1 MTTAV
6 NLRKMLDRKQWE
18 PLSPLPIA
26 PGNSGPCI
34 IATPPN
40 WPVPMA
46 LYIWASA
53 GTSLY
58 NISEDAW
65 LQLPTGSLG
74 TFAAGTC
81 GCFHPYGPSFTA
93 SAGSTTTATSTLTIP
108 GSLAGYKMRC
118 TAGTGAGQE
127 VTIVSNTYG
136 ANSVITFAAV
146 GTGFDNTS
154 VFQIMSGRFWFLA
167 ATAGAVTWK
176 FYDVATNTWTAKS
189 VTSGPASNWGA
200 DGACIATAGLCCTSA
215 VGGFA
220 GAIASG
226 TATAGAAATLT
237 NSGKAWATNQWANF
251 QVRIVSGT
259 GAGQI
264 RTINSNTGTV
274 LTVSAN
280 WATNPDATSVYVI
293 EGNDDWI
300 WVIGNNNVALFRYAI
315 NGIAGLSANAQATGD
330 TWITIAPGAAR
341 AVAAGTGSSLNWVSD
356 STDATFTAENA
367 NLNGRRLYSFRGG
380 GTNVL
385 DVYDIPSNTWALG
398 PITYNRQ
405 SPTFN
410 SGTSYTIHKG
420 IIYINDNQGGN
431 TANLYRFNCATQT
444 LDPLP
449 RCQYPP
455 AGSGYTGQKVFVAAY
470 YDGAT
475 EIDWVYVSF
484 QLLTPWFRLMLI

>member
-6 NLRKMLDRKQWE
+6 NLRKILDRKQWE
-18 PLSPLPIA
+18 PLNPIPA
-26 PGNSGPCI
+26 VNFLCTAI
-34 IATPPN
+34 AATPPN

-46 LYIWASA
+46 LYNSAST
-53 GTSLY
+53 TSYLY

-65 LQLPTGSLG
+65 LQIPSGTLG
-74 TFAAGTC
+74 TQAAGTC
-81 GCFHPYGPSFTA
+81 GTFHPYGPSFTA

-154 VFQIMSGRFWFLA
+154 VFQIMSGRFWFLT
-167 ATAGAVTWK
+167 ATGAAVTWK
-176 FYDVATNTWTAKS
+176 YYDVATNAWTAKL
-189 VTSGPASNWGA
+189 VTSGPASNWGV

-237 NSGKAWATNQWANF
+237 NSGKAWATNQWANY
-251 QVRIVSGT
+251 QVRITSGT

-300 WVIGNNNVALFRYAI
+300 WVIGNAAVTMFRYAI
-315 NGIAGLSANAQATGD
+315 SGIAGLSANAQATGD
-330 TWITIAPGAAR
+330 TWITVAPGAAR
-341 AVAAGTGSSLNWVSD
+341 AAVVGAGASLNWISD
-356 STDATFTAENA
+356 SADATFTIENA
-367 NLNGRRLYSFRGG
+367 ILNGRRLYSFRGNAG
-380 GTNVL
+380 NVL
-385 DVYDIPSNTWALG
+385 DIYDIPSNTWALG
-398 PITYNRQ
+398 PLTYNRQ
-405 SPTFN
+405 SIVFG
-410 SGTSYTIHKG
+410 SGTSYDAHKG
-420 IIYINDNQGGN
+420 VIYINDQQSITGN
-431 TANLYRFNCATQT
+431 NYRYNCATQT
-444 LDPLP
+444 LDALA
-449 RCQYPP
+449 RNQYPNTG
-455 AGSGYTGQKVFVAAY
+455 GSSAVVGRKIFVAAY
-470 YDGAT
+470 YDGAV
-475 EIDWVYVSF
+475 EIDWIYTALC
-484 QLLTPWFRLMLI
+484 QTLPWFRLMLI

>member
-6 NLRKMLDRKQWE
+6 NLRKILDRKQWE
-18 PLSPLPIA
+18 PLNPLPATPFAGQPIV
-26 PGNSGPCI
+26 
-34 IATPPN
+34 ATPPN
-40 WPVPMA
+40 WPVPLA
-46 LYIWASA
+46 IWQQ
-53 GTSLY
+53 GTSTHWLY
-58 NISEDAW
+58 NIGEDAW
-65 LQLPTGSLG
+65 LALPSGTTGAP
-74 TFAAGTC
+74 AAGTC

-136 ANSVITFAAV
+136 ANAVITFATV
-146 GTGFDNTS
+146 GTGFDSTS
-154 VFQIMSGRFWFLA
+154 VFQVMSGRFWFLT
-167 ATAGAVTWK
+167 ATGAAVTWK
-176 FYDVATNTWTAKS
+176 YYDVATNTWTAKS
-189 VTSGPASNWGA
+189 VTSGPASGWA
-200 DGACIATAGLCCTSA
+200 TDGACIATAGLCCTAA

-237 NSGKAWATNQWANF
+237 NSGKAWATNQWANY

-280 WATNPDATSVYVI
+280 WGTNPDATSVYVI

-300 WVIGNNNVALFRYAI
+300 WLIGGGAVTMFRYAI
-315 NGIAGLSANAQATGD
+315 NGVAGLSANAQATGD
-330 TWITIAPGAAR
+330 TWITVAPGGAR
-341 AVAAGTGSSLNWVSD
+341 AGAASGGASLNWISD
-356 STDATFTAENA
+356 SADATFTGENA
-367 NLNGRRLYSFRGG
+367 IINGRRLYSFRGG
-380 GTNVL
+380 ATTNVL

-398 PITYNRQ
+398 PLTYNRQ
-405 SPTFN
+405 NVGFN
-410 SGTSYTIHKG
+410 AGACFAAHKG
-420 IIYINDNQGGN
+420 IIYINDNGN
-431 TANLYRFNCATQT
+431 TTGNFYRYNCATQA
-444 LDPLP
+444 LDPLA

-455 AGSGYTGQKVFVAAY
+455 VSANSAGHRIFVAAY
-470 YDGAT
+470 IDGAT
-475 EIDWVYVSF
+475 EIDWVYAFFANSV
-484 QLLTPWFRLMLI
+484 PWFRLMLV

>member
-6 NLRKMLDRKQWE
+6 NLRKILDRKQWE
-18 PLSPLPIA
+18 PLNPLPASPVAGGI
-26 PGNSGPCI
+26 CI

-40 WPVPMA
+40 WPTPMA
-46 LYIWASA
+46 LYQFSSA
-53 GTSLY
+53 THYLY
-58 NISEDAW
+58 DIREDAW
-65 LQLPTGSLG
+65 LQIPSGTLGAPGNGS
-74 TFAAGTC
+74 C

-118 TAGTGAGQE
+118 TAGTGVGQE

-136 ANSVITFAAV
+136 ANAVITFATV

-154 VFQIMSGRFWFLA
+154 VFQIMSGRFWFLT
-167 ATAGAVTWK
+167 ATSSAVTWK
-176 FYDVATNTWTAKS
+176 YYDIATNVWVAKS
-189 VTSGPASNWGA
+189 VTSGPSSSWAVDA
-200 DGACIATAGLCCTSA
+200 ACIATAGLCCTAA

-237 NSGKAWATNQWANF
+237 NSGKAWATNQWANY

-264 RTINSNTGTV
+264 RTVNSNTGTV

-280 WATNPDATSVYVI
+280 WGTNPDATSVYVL

-300 WVIGNNNVALFRYAI
+300 WVVGNNAVTMFRYAI

-330 TWITIAPGAAR
+330 TWITVAPGGAR
-341 AVAAGTGSSLNWVSD
+341 AAATLNAPSLNWISD
-356 STDATFTAENA
+356 SADVTFTIENA
-367 NLNGRRLYSFRGG
+367 ILNGRRLYSFRGSG
-380 GTNVL
+380 NVL

-398 PITYNRQ
+398 PITYNRA
-405 SPTFN
+405 TWAATA
-410 SGTSYTIHKG
+410 GVSYATHKG
-420 IIYINDNQGGN
+420 IIYIQDNGNVPGGFF
-431 TANLYRFNCATQT
+431 YRFNPATQN
-444 LDPLP
+444 LDPLAKL
-449 RCQYPP
+449 QYPP
-455 AGSGYTGQKVFVAAY
+455 VATFVTGQKLFVAAY

-475 EIDWVYVSF
+475 EIDWIYAAAPST
-484 QLLTPWFRLMLI
+484 LPWFRMLLI

>member
-1 MTTAV
+1 
-6 NLRKMLDRKQWE
+6 
-18 PLSPLPIA
+18 
-26 PGNSGPCI
+26 
-34 IATPPN
+34 
-40 WPVPMA
+40 MA
-46 LYIWASA
+46 LYVSS
-53 GTSLY
+53 GTVHYLY
-58 NISEDAW
+58 NIGEDAW
-65 LQLPTGSLG
+65 LQIPSGTLGSVFQG
-74 TFAAGTC
+74 SC

-108 GSLAGYKMRC
+108 GSLVGYKMRC

-136 ANSVITFAAV
+136 ANAVITFAAV

-154 VFQIMSGRFWFLA
+154 VFQVMSGRFWFLA
-167 ATAGAVTWK
+167 AASGSVTWK
-176 FYDVATNTWTAKS
+176 YYDVATNAWTAKS
-189 VTSGPASNWGA
+189 VTSGPAAAWGT
-200 DGACIATAGLCCTSA
+200 DGACIATAGLCSTSA

-237 NSGKAWATNQWANF
+237 NSGKAWATNQWANY

-280 WATNPDATSVYVI
+280 WTTNPDATSVYVI

-300 WVIGNNNVALFRYAI
+300 WVIGNNAVTMFRYAI
-315 NGIAGLSANAQATGD
+315 SGIAGLSANAQATGD
-330 TWITIAPGAAR
+330 TWITVAPGGAR
-341 AVAAGTGSSLNWVSD
+341 AAAAGSGLSLNWISD
-356 STDATFTAENA
+356 SADATFTIENA
-367 NLNGRRLYSFRGG
+367 ILNGRRLYSFRGSAG
-380 GTNVL
+380 NVL

-405 SPTFN
+405 NVTFTAGAN
-410 SGTSYTIHKG
+410 HVAHKG
-420 IIYINDNQGGN
+420 IIYTNDNGTLAGN
-431 TANLYRFNCATQT
+431 FYRYNCATQN
-444 LDPLP
+444 LDPLA

-455 AGSGYTGQKVFVAAY
+455 AAASAPGQRIFVAAY
-470 YDGAT
+470 YDGAV
-475 EIDWVYVSF
+475 EIDWIYAAFSSS
-484 QLLTPWFRLMLI
+484 LPWFRLMLI